1 MSPSMQGNMLSSL
14 AMTMPSALM
23 SLGSNG
29 SASSTTY
36 AAVSEG
42 SLLIRDTANQQQ
54 DVTTLSHDVEHANNA
69 LSPIFNKEKEQQRL
83 RQAQLIGEIGGQ
95 VMDIVRTEGEQRALK
110 KAEESGEVGYPR
122 PADDANDKDIDK
134 KWAAYKAALTQTQSY
149 KDEMKQYGV
158 GSSYQQAAQAA
169 TAAIQALAGGDI
181 RQAIAGGAAPY
192 LAQLVKE
199 ATLPAKGEPTTEQ
212 RAANLMGHAI
222 VGAVVAQLSG
232 KDAGSGALGAASGEL
247 AAEVIRQKMF
257 DGRDV
262 KDVSESEKQSLSA
275 LSTLAAGLA
284 SGLASGNTAD
294 GASGAQA
301 GRNAVENNYL
311 NSKNVLDML
320 KELEEADKKGTDKL
334 AIYEKYAEISKENRE
349 SAVAEDCSGNP
360 LCANG
365 TLSEAAA
372 GSDIANSL
380 KRLPIFSGLSSDDL
394 AQLDRFVLAE
404 NEDSARAIYQAM
416 PDYVK
421 VALNGK
427 EAVKALGLGSAVGG
441 KSLAALGVIGKG
453 GKGSSLPVAEKTTA
467 SNGIDY
473 KSNPKHT
480 PGQMGYNRDAGTKP
494 ANSIELFGNSIGS
507 GKKRYSLDSEG
518 NVHQF
523 TNTNDGS
530 WHWSGST
537 GDKSVA
543 IPKSDIP
550 SDIKKQLGLPGKW
563 RQS

>member
-1 MSPSMQGNMLSSL
+1 MCPSMQGNMLSSL

-54 DVTTLSHDVEHANNA
+54 DVSTLSHDVEHANNA

-83 RQAQLIGEIGGQ
+83 RQAQLIGEIGAQ

-232 KDAGSGALGAASGEL
+232 KDAGGWLQ
-247 AAEVIRQKMF
+247 V
-257 DGRDV
+257 
-262 KDVSESEKQSLSA
+262 
-275 LSTLAAGLA
+275 
-284 SGLASGNTAD
+284 
-294 GASGAQA
+294 
-301 GRNAVENNYL
+301 
-311 NSKNVLDML
+311 
-320 KELEEADKKGTDKL
+320 
-334 AIYEKYAEISKENRE
+334 
-349 SAVAEDCSGNP
+349 
-360 LCANG
+360 
-365 TLSEAAA
+365 
-372 GSDIANSL
+372 
-380 KRLPIFSGLSSDDL
+380 
-394 AQLDRFVLAE
+394 
-404 NEDSARAIYQAM
+404 
-416 PDYVK
+416 
-421 VALNGK
+421 
-427 EAVKALGLGSAVGG
+427 
-441 KSLAALGVIGKG
+441 
-453 GKGSSLPVAEKTTA
+453 
-467 SNGIDY
+467 
-473 KSNPKHT
+473 
-480 PGQMGYNRDAGTKP
+480 
-494 ANSIELFGNSIGS
+494 
-507 GKKRYSLDSEG
+507 
-518 NVHQF
+518 
-523 TNTNDGS
+523 
-530 WHWSGST
+530 
-537 GDKSVA
+537 
-543 IPKSDIP
+543 
-550 SDIKKQLGLPGKW
+550 
-563 RQS
+563 